1 MLLSWIDKTPL
12 LHLNYKI
19 EEMHANMKLG
29 SIMATQLSPFV
40 SQASLSSGDTLTP
53 AFGLDDDTALDLTPA
68 DSARNTKSAPF
79 SVASVYILYYSPS
92 SLRSTLYTLPFV
104 GHIQFWNKMKFIFD
118 VLGYS

>member
-19 EEMHANMKLG
+19 EELHANMKLG
-29 SIMATQLSPFV
+29 SIMATQLSPFA
-40 SQASLSSGDTLTP
+40 SQALLSSGDTLTP

-79 SVASVYILYYSPS
+79 SVASVYILYYSHHRRYA
-92 SLRSTLYTLPFV
+92 LRSTLYHLSGTFNF
-104 GHIQFWNKMKFIFD
+104 GTR
-118 VLGYS
+118 